1 MCHRVHPWYVP
12 RCPETLRCKH
22 CLSLLVSLFS
32 FVLPNAC
39 SPLRTNFSFVF
50 RQETKWPNVFAIRL
64 ARAKITKKMA
74 VPTCMVSHLNRLGT
88 KIPGLLSE
96 YTIQCWQKYPKSLCL
111 RAKKKSF
118 PWKQKAP
125 QHSTITVRTQAERR
139 ATLWLLLD
147 YVKKGWAGGNL
158 LVINDGPENGI

>member
-22 CLSLLVSLFS
+22 CLSLLVSLF
-32 FVLPNAC
+32 FLVLPNAC

-74 VPTCMVSHLNRLGT
+74 VPTCKVSHLNRLGT

-111 RAKKKSF
+111 RAKKIISLEAEGSSTLHHHCQDPGREKSYSL
-118 PWKQKAP
+118 A
-125 QHSTITVRTQAERR
+125 IAR
-139 ATLWLLLD
+139 LC
-147 YVKKGWAGGNL
+147 
-158 LVINDGPENGI
+158 